1 MKDLKDYRNKELK
14 YYSIACLVVLLYI
27 EDKNNISLND
37 IFNKNFSLLLG
48 TSLIYIFSFIL
59 DSIFSYKETIIEFF
73 GLIKLPAKTIFSKIE
88 KGKLKDIRF
97 TRNEVLTKYENIYRE
112 IHTDKNKKYEYEN
125 SEWYKIY
132 SSNRNESVIFYS
144 QRDFLLCRDI
154 FFNTFFILI
163 LYVINIFTLKIFSFH
178 LYYIIFLI
186 FMLFLSFFITH
197 SKALKFVT
205 NVIAFDLTKEKQ

>member
-14 YYSIACLVVLLYI
+14 YYSIACLIVLFYI
-27 EDKNNISLND
+27 ENKNNISLND

-59 DSIFSYKETIIEFF
+59 DSIFSYKDTIIEFF
-73 GLIKLPAKTIFSKIE
+73 GFKKLPAKIIFSKIE
-88 KGKLKDIRF
+88 NGKLKDIRF
-97 TRNEVLTKYENIYRE
+97 TRNEVLTKYENIYRY
-112 IHTDKNKKYEYEN
+112 IPTDKNEKYEYEN

-132 SSNRNESVIFYS
+132 SLNRNESVIFYS

-186 FMLFLSFFITH
+186 FMLLLSFIITH

>member
-186 FMLFLSFFITH
+186 FMLLLSFIITH

>member
-14 YYSIACLVVLLYI
+14 YYSIACLIVLLCI
-27 EDKNNISLND
+27 ENKNNISLD
-37 IFNKNFSLLLG
+37 IIFNKNFTLLLG

-73 GLIKLPAKTIFSKIE
+73 GLIKLPAKTIFSKIKNDE
-88 KGKLKDIRF
+88 LKDIRF
-97 TRNEVLTKYENIYRE
+97 TKSDVLTKYQKIYINFPNE
-112 IHTDKNKKYEYEN
+112 KNKKYEYEN

-163 LYVINIFTLKIFSFH
+163 LYIINIFTLKIFSFH

-186 FMLFLSFFITH
+186 FMLFISFFITH
-197 SKALKFVT
+197 NKALKLVT

>member
-59 DSIFSYKETIIEFF
+59 DSIFSYKETIIELF
-73 GLIKLPAKTIFSKIE
+73 GVIKLPAKTIFSKIE

-163 LYVINIFTLKIFSFH
+163 LYIINIFTLKIFSFH

-186 FMLFLSFFITH
+186 FMLFIAFFITH
-197 SKALKFVT
+197 NKALKLVT

>member
-14 YYSIACLVVLLYI
+14 YYSIACLIVLFYI
-27 EDKNNISLND
+27 ENKNNISLND

-59 DSIFSYKETIIEFF
+59 DSIFSYKDTIIEFF
-73 GLIKLPAKTIFSKIE
+73 GLKKLPSKTIFSKIE
-88 KGKLKDIRF
+88 NNKLKDIRF
-97 TRNEVLTKYENIYRE
+97 TKNEVLTKYKNIYRD
-112 IHTDKNKKYEYEN
+112 IPTDENEKYKYEN

-163 LYVINIFTLKIFSFH
+163 LYIINVFTLKIFSFH
-178 LYYIIFLI
+178 LYYIVFLI
-186 FMLFLSFFITH
+186 FMLFFSFFITH
-197 SKALKFVT
+197 NKALKFVT
-205 NVIAFDLTKEKQ
+205 NVIAFDLAKEKQ